1 MGAGFPVVSVIREV
15 IDFFHPY
22 ISLRGTSHAFN
33 TIPHFIAGIIKWK
46 WESHDYNIFL
56 ITSCP
61 DVPWNISNS
70 NKYSP
75 VVEIEKGPCFGCQEI
90 CISVL
95 LLTLMEQSG
104 QFLNLSWLF
113 FFFKWRNRIYCPK
126 HLPGLKH
133 PSWVPDALSLA
144 SLLSSAFPTQRE
156 CCILLSWPL
165 THDLAHLREFTTF
178 RETTNCQAS
187 GLYK

>member
-22 ISLRGTSHAFN
+22 ISLRGTFHAFN

-46 WESHDYNIFL
+46 WESRDYNIFL

-113 FFFKWRNRIYCPK
+113 FFFLNEGIGYIVPSTFQVLNI
-126 HLPGLKH
+126 HPGFLTPLVLLH
-133 PSWVPDALSLA
+133 SCLRHFQPSVNAASYSPGPSLM
-144 SLLSSAFPTQRE
+144 
-156 CCILLSWPL
+156 I
-165 THDLAHLREFTTF
+165 
-178 RETTNCQAS
+178 
-187 GLYK
+187 